1 MTQKAR
7 VAGPAP
13 EVASLPSNR
22 RYRRAQRTR
31 TRLLG
36 GYRLAHHGGFWI
48 L

>member
-1 MTQKAR
+1 MTQRVR
-7 VAGPAP
+7 VASPAP
-13 EVASLPSNR
+13 PAASLPSNR
-22 RYRRAQRTR
+22 RYRRVQRTR